1 MKTKDSVK
9 DIRSRLTPLTT
20 TLALL
25 PVCALAQTPSD
36 VALDAKATVAT
47 TSPVVTLSWPAVSGA
62 RDPIYVT
69 RTELTAAGRGSAR
82 VFTLATNSTDFA
94 DNTAAVGKRYEYLVS
109 QRYNFS
115 GSTWITRKVSL
126 TSGSEVPL
134 TESRGRVLLLV
145 DNTMSSALAG
155 ELETLA
161 DDLTLDGWVVVRK
174 DVARMSVAPEDL
186 SAGAGTARA
195 TELAAVRSEV
205 AAFYNADTANSRAVI
220 IIGRVPVPYSGKIM
234 PDGHTDHNGAWPT
247 DMYYADINGSWT
259 DTSIN
264 WTAAGRLNN
273 VPGDG
278 KFDRNQA
285 PTALELEVGRIDFAG
300 INGHGKTEVELVRQ
314 YLNRN
319 HAYRNA
325 LAPYD
330 NIRREVLVDD
340 NFGYF
345 NGEAFAAVGWSTG
358 SAVVGRTNASAGNF
372 FADPTGAPVLFGYGC
387 GGGGYSSATG
397 IGTSGDFASKPNRV
411 VFNALFG
418 SYFGDWN
425 FNDAFLRAAIGG
437 PATSTGLASFWVN
450 RPNWDFSGTAMGG
463 SIGSTLRY
471 SSDRSIHRQ
480 ILGDPTL
487 RFQHRPAVKELAATP
502 AADGLSLTWTATG
515 AGEIGYHIYRT
526 DNDTGITTRLTG
538 ESIGANSPSGDPLT
552 ATQFVSS
559 GAEAGKAFT
568 FTVRPVFRETTPGG
582 TYYDLGL
589 GAFISATQ
597 PGPQL
602 AVESAVSRRS
612 GPGGD
617 YDLAV
622 GGFATEPRA
631 VDGELTVVVRFN
643 QDITGGELSITG
655 AATIESAETAGRELT
670 LRLRDVADRQNLMV
684 NVANISGQLSGQPGS
699 FSLPVRILCG
709 DTDRNGIIE
718 SKDVSLAAVLINANR
733 GQMTGTA
740 RICDFNND
748 GRVNA
753 NDLIYILRR
762 RNLRLD

>member
-9 DIRSRLTPLTT
+9 ITVSRLLPLAT
-20 TLALL
+20 TLSLIPL
-25 PVCALAQTPSD
+25 CAFAQAPAD

-47 TSPVVTLSWPAVSGA
+47 TAPVITLDWPAVSGA
-62 RDPIYVT
+62 RDPVYIT
-69 RTELTAAGRGSAR
+69 RTELTATGRGSAR
-82 VFTLATNSTDFA
+82 SFTLATNSTAFA
-94 DNTAAVGKRYEYLVS
+94 DSTAVAGKRYEYLVS

-115 GSTWITRKVSL
+115 GSTWITRKASL
-126 TSGSEVPL
+126 TSGSEVAL
-134 TESRGRVLLLV
+134 TENRGRVLVLV
-145 DNTMSSALAG
+145 DNTLASTLAA

-174 DVARMSVAPEDL
+174 DVARMSVSPDDL
-186 SAGAGTARA
+186 SAGAGTARTA
-195 TELAAVRSEV
+195 ELAAVRSEV
-205 AAFYNADTANSRAVI
+205 ATFYNADTANSRAVI
-220 IIGRVPVPYSGKIM
+220 IVGRVPVPYSGKIM

-264 WTAAGRLNN
+264 WTASGRLNN

-300 INGHGKTEVELVRQ
+300 ISGHGKSEAELVRQ

-319 HAYRNA
+319 HAYRNS
-325 LAPYD
+325 LAPY
-330 NIRREVLVDD
+330 NNLRRSALVDD

-345 NGEAFAAVGWSTG
+345 GGEAFAAVGWSTG
-358 SAVVGRTNASAGNF
+358 SAVLGRTNASAAKWFDNQS
-372 FADPTGAPVLFGYGC
+372 GAPVLFGYGC
-387 GGGGYSSATG
+387 GGGGYTGASGVGSSA
-397 IGTSGDFASKPNRV
+397 DFATKPSRV

-425 FNDAFLRAAIGG
+425 FNDAFLRASLGG
-437 PATSTGLASFWVN
+437 PAESTGLASFWVN
-450 RPNWDFSGTAMGG
+450 RPNWDFSGTALGG

-487 RFQHRPAVKELAATP
+487 RFQHRPAVRDLAARPTS
-502 AADGLSLTWTATG
+502 DGLRLTWTTTG
-515 AGEIGYHIYRT
+515 AGEIGYHVYRT
-526 DNDTGITTRLTG
+526 DASTGVTTRLTG
-538 ESIGANSPSGDPLT
+538 QTVSTNSPSGQPIT
-552 ATQFVSS
+552 STQFVNTGS
-559 GAEAGKAFT
+559 EAGTEFT
-568 FTVRPVFRETTPGG
+568 FTVRPVFRENTPGG

-589 GAFISATQ
+589 GAFVSATQ

-602 AVESAVSRRS
+602 AVESVLSRRQCTS
-612 GPGGD
+612 GD

-622 GGFATEPRA
+622 GGIATEPRA
-631 VDGELTVVVRFN
+631 VDGRLTLIVRFN
-643 QDITGGELSITG
+643 QEIDGGELSVTG
-655 AATIESAETAGRELT
+655 SATVESAATAGQELT
-670 LRLRDVADRQNLMV
+670 IRLRNVADRQNLRV
-684 NVANISGQLSGQPGS
+684 NVSNISGRSWTQPET

-709 DTDRNGIIE
+709 DTDRNGIVE
-718 SKDVSLAAVLINANR
+718 AKDSSLAAALINANR
-733 GQMTGTA
+733 GQMAGTA

-748 GRVNA
+748 GKVNA
-753 NDLIYILRR
+753 NDLLYILKRK
-762 RNLRLD
+762 NLRLD